1 MSTPGKIV
9 VKSDKATIVR
19 RINEV
24 LRIILVGGDFE
35 EIRQYAEAQ
44 GWGVCDR
51 QLRRYQE
58 RAYQKFAQQTHR
70 DQKQLMGR
78 HLMQRRALYA
88 RAIKTNDIRTALH
101 VLRDEAALQGLYELA
116 KQGELPGPAHTS
128 SVSRRQRFKRL
139 LAAKMRKD
147 HQEIRLVEESSPT
160 LSYTMPDT
168 QMVEMAIH
176 TLALMHTAEQLDR
189 AAMTLLAVSRL
200 SQDDERYE
208 FWEEIATI
216 HGWKFSIEREG
227 WELFAK
233 DLGVRSSWLIE
244 TNHQGLFLEYFG
256 SQLAA
261 LSPER
266 GEVEPYLEKR
276 GQSAGELATPQSV
289 ARAWRG
295 LLEEHLA
302 R

>member
-1 MSTPGKIV
+1 MNKPGKAI
-9 VKSDKATIVR
+9 VKSDKATVVR

-44 GWGVCDR
+44 RWGVSDR

-58 RAYQKFAQQTHR
+58 RAFQTFAQQTHR

-101 VLRDEAALQGLYELA
+101 VLRDEAALQGLYEMA
-116 KQGELPGPAHTS
+116 KQGELPCATNTS
-128 SVSRRQRFKRL
+128 SIPRHQRLKRL
-139 LAAKMRKD
+139 LAAKMRND
-147 HQEIRLVEESSPT
+147 RQEVRLVEESSPVV
-160 LSYTMPDT
+160 SYAMPDT
-168 QMVEMAIH
+168 RMPEMTIH

-189 AAMTLLAVSRL
+189 AAMALVALLRI

-208 FWEEIATI
+208 LWEEMATLY
-216 HGWKFSIEREG
+216 GWMFSVEREG
-227 WELFAK
+227 WELFASE
-233 DLGVRSSWLIE
+233 LGVRATWLIE
-244 TNHQGLFLEYFG
+244 TNHQGLFLEFF
-256 SQLAA
+256 SDQLAA

-266 GEVEPYLEKR
+266 GDVEAVLEKR
-276 GQSAGELATPQSV
+276 DQSTDELATPQSV
-289 ARAWRG
+289 ARGWRS
-295 LLEEHLA
+295 LWEQQLNK
-302 R
+302 

>member
-1 MSTPGKIV
+1 MSKPGKVV

-116 KQGELPGPAHTS
+116 KQGELPGPVNTS
-128 SVSRRQRFKRL
+128 SIPRRQRFKRL

-147 HQEIRLVEESSPT
+147 QQEVRLIEESSPT
-160 LSYTMPDT
+160 LSYAMPDT
-168 QMVEMAIH
+168 QMAEMAIH

-189 AAMTLLAVSRL
+189 AAMTLLAVLRL
-200 SQDDERYE
+200 AQDDERYE
-208 FWEEIATI
+208 FWQEMATL
-216 HGWKFSIEREG
+216 HGWNFSVEREG
-227 WELFAK
+227 WELFANE
-233 DLGVRSSWLIE
+233 LGVRSTWLIE

-256 SQLAA
+256 DQLAA

-266 GEVEPYLEKR
+266 GEVEAALEKR
-276 GQSAGELATPQSV
+276 GQSADELATAQSV